1 MLDENY
7 LNRKSKK
14 YCMTGFWTKNFI
26 VYADNVSR
34 GENNKG
40 RGSVTPLKG
49 KTTQFSGQLNFL
61 QGNNFQ

>member
-49 KTTQFSGQLNFL
+49 KTT
-61 QGNNFQ
+61 